1 MKKRQGFITTKKVAF
16 IGLSIALAMIL
27 SFVESQIPA
36 LVAIPGIKVGLP
48 NLVMV
53 FLLYRVG
60 WKETVI
66 VSIVRAILVAMIF
79 AQSPVTLSFSVVGA
93 IVSLTS
99 MILLKK
105 LNWFSC
111 IAVSS
116 VGGIGHNVGQII
128 AACFWTETAEIVL
141 YLPVLLVS
149 GTIAGAVIGLI
160 AGMLVKRLEKFKF

>member
-1 MKKRQGFITTKKVAF
+1 MKVKKVAF
-16 IGLSIALAMIL
+16 LGMSIALAMIL

-60 WKETVI
+60 WKETVT
-66 VSIVRAILVAMIF
+66 VSIIRIILVSILF
-79 AQSPVTLSFSVVGA
+79 GNVQSLSFSIAGA
-93 IVSLTS
+93 LLSLLA

-111 IAVSS
+111 ITVSV
-116 VGGIGHNVGQII
+116 VGGICHNIGQII
-128 AACFWTETAEIVL
+128 AACIWTQTAEVAF
-141 YLPVLLVS
+141 YLPVLLIS
-149 GTIAGAVIGLI
+149 GIVAGAVIGI
-160 AGMLVKRLEKFKF
+160 VAGIIVKRLEKWKF

>member
-1 MKKRQGFITTKKVAF
+1 MKAKISTKKVAF
-16 IGLSIALAMIL
+16 LGLSIALAMVL

-66 VSIVRAILVAMIF
+66 VSIIRILLVSMLF
-79 AQSPVTLSFSVVGA
+79 GNLQTLTFSIAGA
-93 IVSLTS
+93 VLSLLS

-105 LNWFSC
+105 TNWFSC
-111 IAVSS
+111 ITVSI
-116 VGGIGHNVGQII
+116 VGGICHNIGQII
-128 AACFWTETAEIVL
+128 AACLWTETAQIAL

-149 GTIAGAVIGLI
+149 GTIAGAVIGI
-160 AGMLVKRLEKFKF
+160 AAGMIVKRLEKMKF